1 MWMGLLFL
9 ISSVILARFFEK
21 HKMKVASITY
31 AILFT
36 CILFFFIFTFA
47 FGPIKDQFVSMFGEI
62 LYAEIVNALLC
73 ESEIVTFLGFFLAV
87 QIAISILSTSTAI
100 VNKLKKRD
108 TVSRSSANR
117 FFGTVKAHA
126 IYHNANF
133 NRLYCRMLN

>member
-36 CILFFFIFTFA
+36 CILLFFIFTFA
-47 FGPIKDQFVSMFGEI
+47 FGPIKDQFVSIFGEI

-108 TVSRSSANR
+108 TVSRNSANR
-117 FFGTVKAHA
+117 FFDTVKAHA